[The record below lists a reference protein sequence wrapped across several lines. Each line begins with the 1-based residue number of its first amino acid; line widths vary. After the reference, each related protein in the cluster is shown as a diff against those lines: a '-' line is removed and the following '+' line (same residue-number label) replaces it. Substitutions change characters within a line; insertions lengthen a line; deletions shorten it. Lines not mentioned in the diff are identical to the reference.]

1 MLIYRR
7 TSILESSAQTLVNTV
22 NCVGVMGKGLAQAF
36 KEREPDMYATYKR
49 ICDGKLLE
57 PGKLW
62 LWRGVNNWVLNFP
75 TKKHWRYPSKIEWIE
90 AGLEKFASAYEEQG
104 IREISFP
111 QLGCGNGGLDWNEVK
126 PLMERY
132 LSTLPI
138 RVFIHDFTVDIGLPE
153 HMDQVA
159 KTLKLEQKPEASF
172 DAFFQS
178 LKRAVALTGNDLM
191 DIRTHNHFQ
200 ASIKGDE
207 DLIIEGDTAA
217 WKYEREDIRGVWV
230 KLTNGLVT
238 KERASQ
244 SVGGGGS
251 SLLSLLSLLPQVRP
265 IEIERQK
272 KRGA

>member
-191 DIRTHNHFQ
+191 DIRTHNHF
-200 ASIKGDE
+200 
-207 DLIIEGDTAA
+207 
-217 WKYEREDIRGVWV
+217 
-230 KLTNGLVT
+230 
-238 KERASQ
+238 
-244 SVGGGGS
+244 
-251 SLLSLLSLLPQVRP
+251 
-265 IEIERQK
+265 
-272 KRGA
+272 